1 MAPSTRIL
9 PHIYSAIIKFV
20 GQLSQFLFLSHDAFH
35 IMSTVASSGAG
46 VPVTTTLATAASAAH
61 ISASASTSASSS
73 VTPPTLATPAGTSLL
88 TPELQN
94 QIQTMVQAAIA
105 AALPT
110 TSAPLP
116 TTGPAASGQHKFLY
130 ILPYS
135 SSVAPPLS
143 RSPWSGQGCDVVMSG
158 CQ

>member
-1 MAPSTRIL
+1 MSIGGRSAHAQNTDNWRPMLGYYRIFTPRSSSWLVSSPS
-9 PHIYSAIIKFV
+9 SFFV
-20 GQLSQFLFLSHDAFH
+20 CVSGRLLH

-46 VPVTTTLATAASAAH
+46 VPVTTTPATAASAAR

-88 TPELQN
+88 TLELQD

-110 TSAPLP
+110 TSASLP
-116 TTGPAASGQHKFLY
+116 TTGPPRQVSINSY
-130 ILPYS
+130 IYS
-135 SSVAPPLS
+135 PT
-143 RSPWSGQGCDVVMSG
+143 VVV
-158 CQ
+158 